1 MVETKD
7 NTQGQGQR
15 RQRRPGPRESH
26 GRADTEFEQSI
37 IDIAR
42 VTRVMAGGKRMRFR
56 ACVVLGDRKGRV
68 GMGTGKGA
76 DVTLAVNKASTRAKK
91 NLIVVP
97 IINETIPHRI
107 DAKFGAAK
115 VMIKPAPKGTGI
127 MAGGA
132 TRIILD
138 LAGVSNVVAKILGSN
153 NKINNVS
160 ATLKALSQLKKIQ
173 PKAKPEEKKETKPVE
188 KKVEKTA
195 EIKK

>member
-1 MVETKD
+1 
-7 NTQGQGQR
+7 
-15 RQRRPGPRESH
+15 
-26 GRADTEFEQSI
+26 
-37 IDIAR
+37 
-42 VTRVMAGGKRMRFR
+42 
-56 ACVVLGDRKGRV
+56 
-68 GMGTGKGA
+68 
-76 DVTLAVNKASTRAKK
+76 
-91 NLIVVP
+91 VP
-97 IINETIPHRI
+97 IINETIPHRV

-173 PKAKPEEKKETKPVE
+173 PKVKPEEKKEAKPVE